1 MAETRR
7 ERAQAPQDFT
17 RETVLEIE
25 GVKSTGAETAED
37 IAMAL
42 NRSGYTNFRGDQ
54 WDADQILE
62 FLSNDTVQKI
72 QRELK
77 GEIRG
82 G

>member
-7 ERAQAPQDFT
+7 ERAQTPQDFM

-25 GVKSTGAETAED
+25 GVRSTGAETADD
-37 IAMAL
+37 IATAL
-42 NRSGYTNFRGDQ
+42 NRSGYTNFRGHQ
-54 WDADQILE
+54 WTADEILE
-62 FLSNDTVQKI
+62 FLSNDAVQRI

-82 G
+82 R

>member
-7 ERAQAPQDFT
+7 ERPQAPDEFI

-25 GVKSTGAETAED
+25 GVKSTGATTAED

-54 WDADQILE
+54 WTPDQIME
-62 FLSNDTVQKI
+62 FLSNDTVRRI
-72 QRELK
+72 QRELR

>member
-7 ERAQAPQDFT
+7 ERPQAPEEFT

-25 GVKSTGAETAED
+25 GVKSTGAATAED

-42 NRSGYTNFRGDQ
+42 NRSGYTNFRGHQ
-54 WDADQILE
+54 WTPDEVME
-62 FLSNDTVQKI
+62 FLSNDTVRRI
-72 QRELK
+72 QRELR

>member
-7 ERAQAPQDFT
+7 ERAQAPEEFT

-25 GVKSTGAETAED
+25 GVMSTGATTADD

-42 NRSGYTNFRGDQ
+42 NRSGYTNFRGHQ
-54 WDADQILE
+54 WTADEVME
-62 FLSNDTVQKI
+62 FLSNDTVQKM
-72 QRELK
+72 QRALK

-82 G
+82 S

>member
-7 ERAQAPQDFT
+7 QRAQAPEEFT

-25 GVKSTGAETAED
+25 GVKSTGATTADD

-54 WDADQILE
+54 WTADEILE
-62 FLSNDTVQKI
+62 FLSNDTVRRL

-77 GEIRG
+77 GEMRG
-82 G
+82 R

>member
-7 ERAQAPQDFT
+7 ELPHGSHDFT

-37 IAMAL
+37 IATAL
-42 NRSGYTNFRGDQ
+42 NRSGYTNFRGHQ

-82 G
+82 R

>member
-7 ERAQAPQDFT
+7 ERAQAPQEFT